1 MTDREKL
8 IELLWTHPCDGIDC
22 STCERLVEVDCDTAA
37 MADKLIANGV
47 TFATDTNVG
56 GKWISVEDRLPET
69 EGNYLVAI
77 KHKYDRDIEYRYD
90 TDAAVYK
97 PHGFGCT
104 DWFWDTF
111 SNWNKRQKYL
121 CITHWMPMPEAPKE
135 EN

>member
-8 IELLWTHPCDGIDC
+8 VELIKEMGQKELEQGGVTWYD
-22 STCERLVEVDCDTAA
+22 V
-37 MADKLIANGV
+37 ADHLLANGV
-47 TFATDTNVG
+47 TLQQWINV
-56 GKWISVEDRLPET
+56 KDRLPKT

-97 PHGFGCT
+97 SHGFGCT

-111 SNWNKRQKYL
+111 NNWNKRQKYL
-121 CITHWMPMPEAPKE
+121 CITHWMPLPEPPHSTTTQKGDL
-135 EN
+135 